1 MSSKFKPWLMLA
13 VIFVVGV
20 VTGSALTFGL
30 GPHFMHHPGQ
40 QQISGGQQINPQQIN
55 RLWMAQ
61 LVQRLDLTADQ
72 QAKIKPILTDARIKI
87 QSLHRDEV
95 ERGSQI
101 MKTAHDQIS
110 ALLTPEQKVE
120 LQQMEA
126 EREKMFLDHM
136 RPWGPPHEGPGGVR
150 RHGGPEDNMMPPP
163 SPPAPGAL
171 TNAAP
176 PGLAPNP

>member
-1 MSSKFKPWLMLA
+1 MSSLKPWLVLA
-13 VIFVVGV
+13 VIFIVGV
-20 VTGSALTFGL
+20 VTGSALTIGL
-30 GPHFMHHPGQ
+30 GSHFRHQPGA
-40 QQISGGQQINPQQIN
+40 QQIN

-72 QAKIKPILTDARIKI
+72 QAKIQPILAEAKTDI

-101 MKTAHDQIS
+101 MKAAHDKIS
-110 ALLTPEQKVE
+110 ALLTPEQQAE
-120 LQQMEA
+120 LQKMEA

-136 RPWGPPHEGPGGVR
+136 RPWGPPREGAGGNYRHNGPGD
-150 RHGGPEDNMMPPP
+150 ETMPPP
-163 SPPAPGAL
+163 SVPPPAAQ

-176 PGLAPNP
+176 PPAANP